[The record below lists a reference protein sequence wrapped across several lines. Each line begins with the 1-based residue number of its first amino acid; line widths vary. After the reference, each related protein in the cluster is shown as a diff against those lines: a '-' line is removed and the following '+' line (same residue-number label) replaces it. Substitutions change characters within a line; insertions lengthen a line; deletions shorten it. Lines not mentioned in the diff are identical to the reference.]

1 MAAPTTLQQLQQ
13 DSLQP
18 ATMQQLPYDQLL
30 LLLKCSDLLNRHPNM
45 EFTSLLY
52 SAVLSSMIPTP
63 SSYPPP
69 STTVP
74 QYINHSTSYQSA
86 YTEQESDSRD
96 SSTPES
102 EIDPVSLPEDES
114 TPSPSSAAL
123 MEQSETMTPPGH
135 SHSALRGKAWRQE
148 EATASGG
155 DEMLMSSIFNGSHM
169 MATPML
175 MRLLRERSGV
185 REIKEWTGE
194 EFSSRPARKKLRLAC
209 VQFTTLPVPKKN
221 DVKAK
226 LKVDKTSEEAKDLFH
241 PPAPLVAGAH
251 VSGMAAYRDI
261 YQSSINNPDRFW
273 ATVAKELHFLQG
285 SSKGLE
291 WNFDTRKGAPF
302 ARFMSGAKTNV
313 AYNCLER
320 NVERGLGDKA

>member
-30 LLLKCSDLLNRHPNM
+30 LLLKCSDLLNRHPNYHENHQLSPLNYLMFAHVVSPTSHILPQM

-102 EIDPVSLPEDES
+102 EIDPITRGRVHSLSIFRCSNGAIGDDEYFTTGFALLHALQQAFQKARCVDTTS
-114 TPSPSSAAL
+114 PPSYGRAAL
-123 MEQSETMTPPGH
+123 LMHPLSKTVQSIRPPARAYSSPLRGETVRVHTVHVCHAPPGH

-175 MRLLRERSGV
+175 MRLMQTDG
-185 REIKEWTGE
+185 I
-194 EFSSRPARKKLRLAC
+194 A
-209 VQFTTLPVPKKN
+209 KN
-221 DVKAK
+221 
-226 LKVDKTSEEAKDLFH
+226 H
-241 PPAPLVAGAH
+241 
-251 VSGMAAYRDI
+251 
-261 YQSSINNPDRFW
+261 
-273 ATVAKELHFLQG
+273 
-285 SSKGLE
+285 
-291 WNFDTRKGAPF
+291 
-302 ARFMSGAKTNV
+302 
-313 AYNCLER
+313 
-320 NVERGLGDKA
+320 